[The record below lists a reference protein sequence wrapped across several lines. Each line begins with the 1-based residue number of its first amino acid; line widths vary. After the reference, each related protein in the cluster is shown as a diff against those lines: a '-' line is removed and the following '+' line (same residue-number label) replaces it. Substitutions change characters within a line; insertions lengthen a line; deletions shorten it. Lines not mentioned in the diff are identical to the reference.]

1 MQAAPHEMFPPGDAA
16 PGVASGQHLQPA
28 ALFYIDL
35 ICSLLRRT
43 FCNMSSSV
51 EPILHIAFPE
61 D

>member
-1 MQAAPHEMFPPGDAA
+1 MEKSSWSVGMQAAPHEMFPPDDAA

-35 ICSLLRRT
+35 IWNRSCT
-43 FCNMSSSV
+43 
-51 EPILHIAFPE
+51 LHSE